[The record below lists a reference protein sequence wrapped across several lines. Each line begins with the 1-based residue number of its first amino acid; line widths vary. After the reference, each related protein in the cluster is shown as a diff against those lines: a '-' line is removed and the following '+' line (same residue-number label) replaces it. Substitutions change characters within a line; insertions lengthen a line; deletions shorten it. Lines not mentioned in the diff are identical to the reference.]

1 MKNCPMCNALNNDEN
16 QYCEVCGASL
26 AVSRGTNYEQPAQE
40 PPVQNAYYAQPQAQ
54 PQAQSQAQSQAQPQ
68 PQQPPYGYQQPPFVT
83 PYGVNEAMLPDEY
96 KPVSVLTYIG
106 YNILFCIP
114 LIGFIVLLV
123 TAFSGNQKK
132 SLKNY
137 ARAVLIMGLI
147 SFALCF
153 IVGIVMAIF
162 GAGALDYYY

>member
-26 AVSRGTNYEQPAQE
+26 AVSQGTPYEQPMQE
-40 PPVQNAYYAQPQAQ
+40 PPAQNAYYAQPQAQ
-54 PQAQSQAQSQAQPQ
+54 PQTQPQ
-68 PQQPPYGYQQPPFVT
+68 PQQPYGYQQPPFMT
-83 PYGVNEAMLPDEY
+83 PYGVNEAMLPEEY

-106 YNILFCIP
+106 YNLLFCIP
-114 LIGFIVLLV
+114 LVGFIVLLV

-153 IVGIVMAIF
+153 IIGTLVAVL
-162 GAGALDYYY
+162 GAGTLDYYY